1 MSGIVGTAGS
11 KSGILGDLPYGSIRK
26 IATEF
31 KNGDTSV
38 SNSTTQTTFLTYTF
52 SPDGGVRK
60 NTTVYGW
67 LYVMGWVVNDNGSSG
82 RNGLAGFTY
91 TITGADTTLP
101 SGSMTRSHEDTIGTY
116 GYGGGNKLQ
125 YVTTIMVPPVTLDG
139 TGNADIVYTFKKRTA
154 VASVNTAWQ
163 VYGSNNAQETHLT
176 LMEVETRG

>member
-38 SNSTTQTTFLTYTF
+38 SNSTTETTFLTYTF

-67 LYVMGWVVNDNGSSG
+67 LYVVGWVVNDNGSSG
-82 RNGLAGFTY
+82 QNGLAGFTY
-91 TITGADTTLP
+91 TITGDDI
-101 SGSMTRSHEDTIGTY
+101 SNISRSYEYDAIGTY

>member
-38 SNSTTQTTFLTYTF
+38 SNSTAETTFLTYTF

-82 RNGLAGFTY
+82 QNGLARFTY
-91 TITGADTTLP
+91 TITGDDIDNI
-101 SGSMTRSHEDTIGTY
+101 SRGSEDTIGTY

>member
-38 SNSTTQTTFLTYTF
+38 SNSATETTFLTYTF

-82 RNGLAGFTY
+82 QNGLARFTY
-91 TITGADTTLP
+91 TITGADTTLQ

>member
-31 KNGDTSV
+31 KDGDTSV
-38 SNSTTQTTFLTYTF
+38 SNSATETTFLTYTF

-67 LYVMGWVVNDNGSSG
+67 LYVVGWVVNDNGSSG
-82 RNGLAGFTY
+82 QNGLAGFTY
-91 TITGADTTLP
+91 TITGDDI
-101 SGSMTRSHEDTIGTY
+101 SNISRSYEYDAIGTY